1 MHQRIKG
8 RVASGGDPT
17 KLYEPPPHEEDGV
30 NNDQAIDAP
39 GGLFLFEWWS
49 VFWDIFIARTNAKHS
64 DAAAAYIEQSK
75 GMMGQPSPRSSRQMP
90 PQPALATL

>member
-8 RVASGGDPT
+8 ESCQWWGSNKVV
-17 KLYEPPPHEEDGV
+17 YEPPPPEEDGV

-49 VFWDIFIARTNAKHS
+49 VFWDIFIARTNAKHF

-75 GMMGQPSPRSSRQMP
+75 GREQQ
-90 PQPALATL
+90 